1 MRVELSE
8 VIAELRAE
16 LSAAMHAGDGEE
28 LRFELG
34 PVELEL
40 TLAVSR
46 DAGPSAKVKFW
57 VVEMGADAKLST
69 QSTQRI
75 RLSLEPR
82 RAGAP
87 DSRMMITGDSLPGER

>member
-1 MRVELSE
+1 MSVELSE

-40 TLAVSR
+40 TLAVSK

-75 RLSLEPR
+75 SLSLEPR
-82 RAGAP
+82 RTSAP

>member
-1 MRVELSE
+1 MSVELSA

-16 LSAAMHAGDGEE
+16 LSAAIRGGEDE
-28 LRFELG
+28 DLRFELG

-40 TLAVSR
+40 AVVVGR
-46 DAGPSAKVKFW
+46 DAGPSAKLRFW
-57 VVEMGADAKLST
+57 VVEAGADARVSA

-75 RLSLEPR
+75 KLVLDPR

-87 DSRMMITGDSLPGER
+87 DVPPLIAGREVPGER